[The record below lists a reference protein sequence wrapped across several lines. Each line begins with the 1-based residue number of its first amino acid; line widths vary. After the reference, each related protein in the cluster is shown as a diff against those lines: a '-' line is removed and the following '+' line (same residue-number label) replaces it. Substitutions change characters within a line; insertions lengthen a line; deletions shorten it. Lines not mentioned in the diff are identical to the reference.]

1 MFLADYFK
9 GINSFEY
16 LENYNQ
22 ITKEYLEQILK
33 EIFVEEKQVISIVS
47 PKREK

>member
-16 LENYNQ
+16 IEQ
-22 ITKEYLEQILK
+22 IGSVNLAYTEQILK
-33 EIFVEEKQVISIVS
+33 EIFDEKKMVLSVV
-47 PKREK
+47 KATE